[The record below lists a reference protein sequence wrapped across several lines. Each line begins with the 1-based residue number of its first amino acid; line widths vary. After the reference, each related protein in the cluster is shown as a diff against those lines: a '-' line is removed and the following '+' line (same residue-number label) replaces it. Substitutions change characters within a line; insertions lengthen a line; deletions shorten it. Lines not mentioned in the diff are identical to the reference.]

1 VIVRFVDICGIVDNH
16 CLNFLFLKK
25 NKYVYIFFV
34 FRQKNGNRSF
44 PFYVFCFLFPIPDKT
59 ITDFA
64 MSNTTDVLLETRAAH
79 HSGSHGFTPVYVCF
93 EKSILLI

>member
-1 VIVRFVDICGIVDNH
+1 MIVRVVDKGRIVDNH

-25 NKYVYIFFV
+25 IQICV

-44 PFYVFCFLFPIPDKT
+44 PFYVFLVLFSDKT
-59 ITDFA
+59 ITDFT

-79 HSGSHGFTPVYVCF
+79 RSGSHGFTSVVLF
-93 EKSILLI
+93 LKSPYCSYELYFLA